1 MLFSEWSISKI
12 LKQAQIK
19 NITKTYTYNQQ
30 DRINSQ
36 PVLQEGSEN
45 LREYPLFLQLH
56 RQFCNPK
63 EIIKTIEDYAA
74 SREAV
79 EWVKDNEYMGSFVI
93 SSIDKLIKNEVKGI
107 IIYAEVSFTLLE
119 NPVEIE
125 QQKIDLDKYDKYSE
139 NSNKFKDFGLKVKD
153 SITENIKETITSGT
167 ISDKLSDSAK
177 EILSSVTNGVLND
190 ISAGK
195 ITEIYNTCNNYTD
208 IIENDK
214 NLNFSD
220 VKELAAA
227 ITSIP
232 DLMLNSAMRKAVN

>member
-12 LKQAQIK
+12 LKQAQIQ
-19 NITKTYTYNQQ
+19 NSTKTYTYNQM
-30 DRINSQ
+30 DRINSK
-36 PVLQEGSEN
+36 PALQSGSEN

-56 RQFCNPK
+56 RQLCDPK

-93 SSIDKLIKNEVKGI
+93 SSIDKLIKNEVKGT

-125 QQKIDLDKYDKYSE
+125 QQKVDLDKYDKYGE
-139 NSNKFKDFGLKVKD
+139 TSNKFKDFGLKVKN

-167 ISDKLSDSAK
+167 ISDNLSDSAK

-190 ISAGK
+190 IAGGK
-195 ITEIYNTCNNYTD
+195 ITEIYNTCNNYAD

-232 DLMLNSAMRKAVN
+232 DLMLNSAMRKAVR